1 MFKNCDLFL
10 QAITGYGMIM
20 LDENGLIQACNNA
33 VEVITGFEKREL
45 YNQPFSILYTGDDPV
60 KHRSRNE
67 LSMAL
72 QKGKFSSESWK
83 IKKDGS
89 RYWCVLSIA
98 PISKAGEHVGF
109 SVVIKDITERKQ
121 WELEVKERND
131 RYRLMIDGVKDY
143 SIFMLDPTGI
153 ILTWND
159 GGKNIQGYSSYE
171 VIGKHFSLFYT
182 KEDLDSGKPER
193 ELKIAIK
200 EGKYEEEGWRVR
212 KNGSLFWANIII
224 TTLYDDNNL
233 FIGFSKVTRDLTE
246 RNSQLEMLKQSEE
259 RYKMLIGQV
268 KDYGIFMLDE
278 KGRIISWNEGA
289 QRIKGYGAE
298 EIIGKHFSIFYPE
311 EDRRSERPA
320 FELQVAR
327 KEGRYEEEGWRVKK
341 DGTLFWAN
349 VVITAI
355 FNSAGILLGFAKVTR
370 DLTEKREQEIALQ
383 ESGTK
388 FRLLAKQL
396 TEANRNL
403 ADTNKELEEF
413 TTMVSHDLQ
422 EPIRTTKS
430 FLVLLEKKLEA
441 PIVHKEDINTYI
453 HKAIKASDR
462 MKALIVNLLHYAQLS
477 QEAVHNEEINVAEML
492 AEVLQNLRSVIDD
505 IGADIHIVAEVPV
518 IRGDRIQLMQLV
530 QNLVNNS
537 LKFVGTNK
545 PEITIH
551 CRNQNDKVL
560 FSVADNGIGIA
571 KENQERIFE
580 IFRRAH
586 TTKKYPGT
594 GIGLAI
600 CRKIVA
606 RYKGRIWVESEQG
619 KGTTFYFTLNDNNII
634 L

>member
-20 LDENGLIQACNNA
+20 LDETGLIQACNNA
-33 VEVITGFEKREL
+33 VEVITGFEKKEL
-45 YNQPFSILYTGDDPV
+45 YNQSFSILYIADDLV
-60 KHRSRNE
+60 KNRSRDD
-67 LSMAL
+67 LLLTS

-109 SVVIKDITERKQ
+109 SVVIKDITEKKQ

-131 RYRLMIDGVKDY
+131 RYRLMIEGVKDY
-143 SIFMLDPTGI
+143 SIFMLDPNGF

-159 GGKNIQGYSSYE
+159 GGKNIKGYNPYE

-182 KEDLDSGKPER
+182 KEDLDNGKPGR
-193 ELKIAIK
+193 ELEIAIK
-200 EGKYEEEGWRVR
+200 EGRYEEEGWRVR

-224 TTLYDDNNL
+224 SPLYDDNNL
-233 FIGFSKVTRDLTE
+233 FIGFSKVTRDLSE
-246 RNSQLEMLKQSEE
+246 RNKQLELLKQSEE
-259 RYKMLIGQV
+259 RFKMLIGQV

-289 QRIKGYGAE
+289 QKIKGYTE
-298 EIIGKHFSIFYPE
+298 QEIIGKHFSIFYPE
-311 EDRRSERPA
+311 EDRRNERPT

-327 KEGRYEEEGWRVKK
+327 KEGKYEEEGWRIKK
-341 DGTLFWAN
+341 DGSLFWAN

-355 FNSAGILLGFAKVTR
+355 FNAAGILLGFSKVTR

-403 ADTNKELEEF
+403 EETNKELEEF

-441 PIVHKEDINTYI
+441 PILHKDELNTYI
-453 HKAIKASDR
+453 HKALKASDR

-477 QEAVHNEEINVAEML
+477 QEAVHNEEIDVAEML
-492 AEVLQNLRSVIDD
+492 AEVLQNLKPVIDET
-505 IGADIHIVAEVPV
+505 GADIHIVAEAPFL
-518 IRGDRIQLMQLV
+518 RGDRIQLLQLV

-537 LKFVGTNK
+537 LKFIGNSK
-545 PEITIH
+545 PEITIR
-551 CRNQNDKVL
+551 CRNQSDKVL

-571 KENQERIFE
+571 TENQERIFE
-580 IFRRAH
+580 IFRREH

-619 KGTTFYFTLNDNNII
+619 KGTTFYFTLNDNNVI